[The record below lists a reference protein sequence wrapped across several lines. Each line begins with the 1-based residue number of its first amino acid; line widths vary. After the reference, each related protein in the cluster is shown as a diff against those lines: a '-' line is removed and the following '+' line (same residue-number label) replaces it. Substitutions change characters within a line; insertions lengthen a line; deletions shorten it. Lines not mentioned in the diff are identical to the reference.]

1 MTTNRTTAPKIER
14 SARLK
19 WVPIDKIKVNPL
31 AQRDVNQ
38 SRVDHL
44 VANLDLDQLG
54 NPVVSQRDGAFWVLD
69 GQHRIEAMRAFGFDT
84 EPVQCWV
91 HEGLDSEQEAEVF
104 LKLNDVLP
112 VSAFDRFTKAVHA
125 GRTAESDIDRIVKS
139 VGCLVTRDKV
149 DNGIG
154 AVAALRYVYSLG
166 PGTLAR
172 TLATIRD
179 AYGTGG
185 FDNSIIRGIGLVCS
199 RYDAASLD
207 AALAV
212 QKLQKAARG
221 ADGLL
226 QKAEIVRR
234 TTGVSKSV
242 AVAAAAV
249 ETINGSGK
257 GRKIPSW
264 WKVDAEAA
272 A

>member
-1 MTTNRTTAPKIER
+1 MTPNRTTASKIER

-19 WVPIDKIKVNPL
+19 WVPLDKIKVNPL
-31 AQRDVNQ
+31 AQREVNQ
-38 SRVDHL
+38 ARVDHL

-54 NPVVSQRDGAFWVLD
+54 NPTVSQRDGSYWVLD
-69 GQHRIEAMRAFGFDT
+69 GQHRVEAMRAFGFDGET
-84 EPVQCWV
+84 IQCWV
-91 HEGLDSEQEAEVF
+91 HEGLTSEDEAEVF
-104 LKLNDVLP
+104 LKLNDVLA
-112 VSAFDRFTKAVHA
+112 VSAFDRYTKAVHA
-125 GRTAESDIDRIVKS
+125 GRPVESDIDRIVKS

-154 AVAALRYVYSLG
+154 AVAALRNVYAMG

-172 TLATIRD
+172 TLAIIRD
-179 AYGTGG
+179 AYGAGG
-185 FDNSIIRGIGLVCS
+185 FDNSIIRGMGLVCS

-207 AALAV
+207 AANAV

-242 AVAAAAV
+242 AVAAACV
-249 ETINGSGK
+249 ETINGAGK

-264 WKVDAEAA
+264 WKTDAEAA

>member
-1 MTTNRTTAPKIER
+1 VTTNRTTAQKIER

-19 WVPIDKIKVNPL
+19 WVPLDKIKVNPL

-69 GQHRIEAMRAFGFDT
+69 GQHRVEAMRAFGFDS
-84 EPVQCWV
+84 EDIQCWV
-91 HEGLDSEQEAEVF
+91 HEGLTSEQEAEVF
-104 LKLNDVLP
+104 LKLNDVLA

-125 GRTAESDIDRIVKS
+125 GRSVETDIDRIVKS
-139 VGCLVTRDKV
+139 TGCLVTLNKV
-149 DNGIG
+149 DCGIA
-154 AVAALRYVYSLG
+154 AVGSLRAVYAMG
-166 PGTLAR
+166 PGVLAR
-172 TLATIRD
+172 TLTIIRE

-185 FDNSIIRGIGLVCS
+185 FDSSIIRGMGLMCS
-199 RYDAASLD
+199 RYDAPSLD
-207 AALAV
+207 AANAIP
-212 QKLQKAARG
+212 KLQKAARG

-234 TTGVSKSV
+234 QTGVSKSV